1 MTSQLKKQMGGGG
14 VGVEG
19 HPISLVTRTSDDST
33 LPLTEGNF
41 VFAYLYI

>member
-14 VGVEG
+14 VGLG
-19 HPISLVTRTSDDST
+19 ANPKNLLTRTSDDST